1 MSKSNRW
8 LKSLRHRTEY
18 VLFLSGMQVAKILTL
33 KQCEMLANGLGS
45 IAYDVLKIR
54 RKIVQKN
61 LGHTFP
67 DKSPEEI
74 DSLARMVYH
83 RQALNIIEVLR
94 ISLIKDKADASKLLD
109 IDGREFM
116 EKTRGAGKGGVV
128 VSAHFGNWELLG
140 VCTGMLVTP
149 MNIVIKKLKNP
160 FIDARMNA
168 LRTKNGNNVIDKRN
182 ALRTGLDILKKGGV
196 VTVLG
201 DQSDPKAG
209 FMTEFLGRRAT
220 AFLGPS
226 FLALKAGVPIFIG
239 MCRRQK
245 NGRYLVEVEEVKS
258 SDLSFCKEDVRELT
272 KRYTRKIEQYIYRY
286 PEEWF
291 WMHDRWKR
299 MEG

>member
-1 MSKSNRW
+1 MS
-8 LKSLRHRTEY
+8 LKQRTEY
-18 VLFLSGMQVAKILTL
+18 VLFLSCMQVAKILTP
-33 KQCEMLANGLGS
+33 KQCEKLANGLGD

-54 RKIVQKN
+54 RKIVQRN
-61 LGHTFP
+61 LRGTFP
-67 DKSPEEI
+67 EKSPEEI
-74 DSLARMVYH
+74 DSLARMVYR
-83 RQALNIIEVLR
+83 RQVLNIIEVLR

-109 IDGREFM
+109 IDGDEFL
-116 EKTRGAGKGGVV
+116 EKTRNAGKGGVV

-168 LRTKNGNNVIDKRN
+168 LRTQNGNNVIDKRN
-182 ALRTGLDILKKGGV
+182 ALRTGLDILRQGGV

-245 NGRYLVEVEEVKS
+245 NGRYLVEVEEVMT
-258 SDLSFCKEDVRELT
+258 SDLSGSKKDVEELT
-272 KRYTRKIEQYIYRY
+272 QRYTRIVERYIYLY

-299 MEG
+299 IVG